1 MNPKLILL
9 IVFTGLCSSAH
20 AQQYSLLNAFKPSYT
35 GKAELVDLDRDG
47 DPDLIKVK
55 LFNGCNAIWVDD
67 DDDMTW
73 NDTEGDLD
81 SDCLLIDRN
90 GDGIFA
96 GPGDLSIDWIDNDK
110 DGEAD
115 IQLAVENSDLKSV
128 TYWDWSSNYMWIID
142 DEKDQSF
149 HFINWKEL
157 VLRCWTHAG
166 ASKFF
171 EDYHGQT
178 LFLKTHAQSYR
189 IKDPGINW
197 ENPFLFYDTDQDG
210 LTEMSVRLEDKGHFA
225 PDGVQPDISQN
236 GIINRAFVSVDL
248 DNDNAPSNE
257 FDFDFSLYFEGKGFS
272 YKDQVH
278 QINNEHAA
286 GIDDLLYDKRWRA
299 VKELVYTSRN
309 AALHKVFNE
318 GEWSRCWM
326 VFDEDD
332 DCERWERV
340 EFYEPKN
347 YFKIGKNNDGVDH
360 NPQADAAGDR
370 GEWDEDNSG
379 KGQLYIGFDGKMH
392 LYGAEKGCWRIDQN
406 AASYQGWGGL
416 YEGEYKRLPDEPKQF
431 PTIAY
436 DDTDGDGFFDLI
448 KHDFDGDT
456 TFERVTDLRALG
468 ITSSYEIINTR
479 QFTYKEYHGLFEKVA
494 EQMWGNALQSIEVA
508 KALKINYKW
517 YASLMTA
524 KSKWEKYSNGYWLQ
538 FYIFND
544 LLSHFEKNNQQ
555 DRINILMN
563 AYYGRNW
570 TTLLENITKNLPFK
584 QPKK

>member
-1 MNPKLILL
+1 MKKRLILT
-9 IVFTGLCSSAH
+9 IICAGLLNSAC
-20 AQQYSLLNAFKPSYT
+20 AQQYSLLNEFRPAYT
-35 GKAELVDLDRDG
+35 GKAELVDLDGDG
-47 DPDLIKVK
+47 DPDLIKLR
-55 LFNGCNAIWVDD
+55 LFNDCNAIWVDD
-67 DDDMTW
+67 DDDMMW
-73 NDTEGDLD
+73 DDKEGDLD

-96 GPGDLSIDWIDNDK
+96 GPGDLSIDWIDTDH

-115 IQLAVENSDLKSV
+115 IQLVVENSDLQSV
-128 TYWDWSSNYMWIID
+128 AYWDWSSNYMWIID

-178 LFLKTHAQSYR
+178 LFLKTHAPSHR
-189 IKDPGINW
+189 IKDLRLNW
-197 ENPFLFYDTDQDG
+197 ENPFLFYDTDGDG
-210 LTEMSVRLEDKGHFA
+210 LTEMSVRLEDKGHFT
-225 PDGVQPDISQN
+225 PGEERDISLN
-236 GIINRAFVSVDL
+236 GVVNRAFVSVDL

-278 QINNEHAA
+278 RINNDHAA
-286 GIDDLLYDKRWRA
+286 DIDDQISHLLYDGRWRA
-299 VKELVYTSRN
+299 AKELVYTSRD
-309 AALHKVFNE
+309 AALHKIFRE

-332 DCERWERV
+332 DCGRWERV
-340 EFYEPKN
+340 EFYEPRS
-347 YFKIGKNNDGVDH
+347 FFRIGKNNNGLDH

-379 KGQLYIGFDGKMH
+379 KGNLYIGFDGKIH

-406 AASYQGWGGL
+406 AACYQGWGGL
-416 YEGEYKRLPDEPKQF
+416 YEGEYKRIPDEPAQF

-436 DDTDGDGFFDLI
+436 EDTDGDGFFDLV
-448 KHDFDGDT
+448 KYDLDGDT
-456 TFERVTDLRALG
+456 AFESTADLKAWG
-468 ITSSYEIINTR
+468 IAPSCEIISTR
-479 QFTYKEYHGLFEKVA
+479 QFTCQDYQDLFEKVA
-494 EQMWGNALQSIEVA
+494 GQMWNNALQSIQA
-508 KALKINYKW
+508 ARALKINYKW

-524 KSKWEKYSNGYWLQ
+524 GSSWEKYNNGYWLQ
-538 FYIFND
+538 FYIFHD
-544 LLSHFEKNNQQ
+544 LLSLFEKNGQQ
-555 DRINILMN
+555 ELISLLMK
-563 AYYGRNW
+563 AYYGRDWLQLQKYVLN
-570 TTLLENITKNLPFK
+570 N
-584 QPKK
+584 

>member
-1 MNPKLILL
+1 MSIRLILT
-9 IVFTGLCSSAH
+9 IICAGLLNGAY
-20 AQQYSLLNAFKPSYT
+20 AQQYSLLNAFKPGYT
-35 GKAELVDLDRDG
+35 GKAELADLDGDG
-47 DPDLIKVK
+47 DPDLVK
-55 LFNGCNAIWVDD
+55 ARLFNNCNAIWVDD
-67 DDDMTW
+67 DDDMMQG
-73 NDTEGDLD
+73 DHEGDLD
-81 SDCLLIDRN
+81 NDCLLIDRN
-90 GDGIFA
+90 RDGIFA
-96 GPGDLSIDWIDNDK
+96 GPGDLSIDWIDTDH

-115 IQLAVENSDLKSV
+115 IQLVVENSDQKSV

-149 HFINWKEL
+149 NFINWKEL

-178 LFLKTHAQSYR
+178 LFLKTHAPSYR
-189 IKDPGINW
+189 IKDLRINW

-210 LTEMSVRLEDKGHFA
+210 LTEMSVRLEDKGHFT
-225 PDGVQPDISQN
+225 PGGGRDISLN
-236 GIINRAFVSVDL
+236 GVVNRAFVSADL

-278 QINNEHAA
+278 RINNRHTA
-286 GIDDLLYDKRWRA
+286 GIDEQISHLLYDKRWRH
-299 VKELVYTSRN
+299 VKELVYTSRD
-309 AALHKVFNE
+309 AALHKIFNE

-340 EFYEPKN
+340 EFYEPKS
-347 YFKIGKNNDGVDH
+347 FFRIGKNKNGIDH

-379 KGQLYIGFDGKMH
+379 KGCLYTGFDGKIH

-406 AASYQGWGGL
+406 AACYQGWGGL
-416 YEGEYKRLPDEPKQF
+416 YEGEYKRIPVEPEQF
-431 PTIAY
+431 PTITY
-436 DDTDGDGFFDLI
+436 EDTDGDGFFDLI
-448 KHDFDGDT
+448 KHDLDGDT
-456 TFERVTDLRALG
+456 TFERITDLKALG
-468 ITSSYEIINTR
+468 INSSYEIISTG
-479 QFTYKEYHGLFEKVA
+479 QFTYKEYHDLFEKA
-494 EQMWGNALQSIEVA
+494 AGQMWDNALQSIQVA
-508 KALKINYKW
+508 RALKINYKW

-524 KSKWEKYSNGYWLQ
+524 RNTWEKYSNGYWLQ

-544 LLSHFEKNNQQ
+544 LLSRFEKNNQQ
-555 DRINILMN
+555 ELISLLMK
-563 AYYGRNW
+563 AYYGRDWLQLYEYVLN
-570 TTLLENITKNLPFK
+570 N
-584 QPKK
+584 

>member
-1 MNPKLILL
+1 MNIDLKKTGLIL
-9 IVFTGLCSSAH
+9 VVACMGLLSNASA
-20 AQQYSLLNAFKPSYT
+20 QLLNEFRPRYMNKP
-35 GKAELVDLDRDG
+35 EHVDLDGDG
-47 DPDLIKVK
+47 DPDLIKIR
-55 LFNGCNAIWVDD
+55 LFNGANAIWVDD
-67 DDDMTW
+67 DDDMAYS
-73 NDTEGDLD
+73 DTEGDLD

-90 GDGIFA
+90 GDGVFA
-96 GPGDLSIDWIDNDK
+96 GPGDLSIDWIDNDR

-115 IQLAVENSDLKSV
+115 MQLVVENSDLKSV
-128 TYWDWSSNYMWIID
+128 EGWDWSSNYMWIID
-142 DEKDQSF
+142 DEKDGAF

-166 ASKFF
+166 ASNFF

-178 LFLKTHAQSYR
+178 LFLKTHAPSYR

-197 ENPFLFYDTDQDG
+197 ENPFIFYDADHDG
-210 LTEMSVRLEDKGHFA
+210 LTEMSVRLEDKGRF
-225 PDGVQPDISQN
+225 DSTGNVSLNGVV
-236 GIINRAFVSVDL
+236 NRAFLSVDL

-278 QINNEHAA
+278 KINNDHAA
-286 GIDDLLYDKRWRA
+286 IDARISDLLYDKRWRA
-299 VKELVYTSRN
+299 LNTLVYTSRDV
-309 AALHKVFNE
+309 ALDRIFNK

-347 YFKIGKNNDGVDH
+347 FFRIGKNNNGIDH

-379 KGQLYIGFDGKMH
+379 KGKLYIGFDGKIH

-406 AASYQGWGGL
+406 AACYQGWGGL
-416 YEGEYKRLPDEPKQF
+416 YEGGYKRIPDEPKQF

-436 DDTDGDGFFDLI
+436 EDTDGDGFFDLI
-448 KHDFDGDT
+448 KDDLDGDT
-456 TFERVTDLRALG
+456 TFERVTNLRPFN
-468 ITSSYEIINTR
+468 IRYEIIDTR
-479 QFTYKEYHGLFEKVA
+479 KFTYKEYHNLFERVA
-494 EQMWGNALQSIEVA
+494 DEMWNNALQSIKVA

-517 YASLMTA
+517 YASLTSP

-544 LLSHFEKNNQQ
+544 LLAHFEKSNQT
-555 DRINILMN
+555 DKINTLMK
-563 AYYGRNW
+563 AYYERNW
-570 TTLLENITKNLPFK
+570 TPLLEHITNN
-584 QPKK
+584 

>member
-1 MNPKLILL
+1 MSIRWILL
-9 IVFTGLCSSAH
+9 VVFAGLFSNAN
-20 AQQYSLLNAFKPSYT
+20 AQQYSLLNAFRPQYTDKP
-35 GKAELVDLDRDG
+35 ELADLDGDG

-67 DDDMTW
+67 DDDMKYG
-73 NDTEGDLD
+73 DTEGDLD
-81 SDCLLIDRN
+81 NDCLLIDRN
-90 GDGIFA
+90 GDSIFA
-96 GPGDLSIDWIDNDK
+96 GPGDLSIDWIDTDH

-115 IQLAVENSDLKSV
+115 IQLVVENSELKAV

-142 DEKDQSF
+142 DEKDGSF

-178 LFLKTHAQSYR
+178 LFLKTHAPSYR
-189 IKDPGINW
+189 IKDLRINW
-197 ENPFLFYDTDQDG
+197 ENPFIFYDDDQDG
-210 LTEMSVRLEDKGHFA
+210 FTEMSVRLEDKGLFDKA
-225 PDGVQPDISQN
+225 VKDSGADISMN
-236 GIINRAFVSVDL
+236 GMVNRAFLSVDL
-248 DNDNAPSNE
+248 DNDNGPSNE

-278 QINNEHAA
+278 QINNEHTA
-286 GIDDLLYDKRWRA
+286 GIDKQISHLLYDKRWRE
-299 VKELVYTSRN
+299 VKELVYTSRD

-318 GEWSRCWM
+318 GEWDRCWM

-340 EFYEPKN
+340 EFYEPKSF
-347 YFKIGKNNDGVDH
+347 FKIGKNNNGIDH

-379 KGQLYIGFDGKMH
+379 KGRLYIGFDGKIH

-406 AASYQGWGGL
+406 AACYQGWGGL
-416 YEGEYKRLPDEPKQF
+416 YEGEYKRIPDEPKQF

-436 DDTDGDGFFDLI
+436 EDTDGDGFFDLI
-448 KHDFDGDT
+448 KQDLDGDT
-456 TFERVTDLRALG
+456 TFERVTNLSALG
-468 ITSSYEIINTR
+468 ITSSYEIIDTR
-479 QFTYKEYHGLFEKVA
+479 QFTYKEYHHLFEKVA
-494 EQMWGNALQSIEVA
+494 EQMWSNALQSIEVA
-508 KALKINYKW
+508 RTLGINYKW
-517 YASLMTA
+517 YAALMNP

-555 DRINILMN
+555 NRINTLMK

-570 TTLLENITKNLPFK
+570 TPLLESIINI
-584 QPKK
+584 